1 MSESHGSWSSEEMVF
16 GIEEVSVVRIV
27 ERGME
32 KRVSSSAMSCLATVR
47 TCQFGSLR
55 RHIVTFFIPTPLPAP

>member
-1 MSESHGSWSSEEMVF
+1 MRESHGSCSSEEIVF

-32 KRVSSSAMSCLATVR
+32 KRVSSSAMGFVASIGSC
-47 TCQFGSLR
+47 
-55 RHIVTFFIPTPLPAP
+55 

>member
-1 MSESHGSWSSEEMVF
+1 MSESHGSCSSAEMVL

-47 TCQFGSLR
+47 VVSLGCW
-55 RHIVTFFIPTPLPAP
+55 VGMF

>member
-1 MSESHGSWSSEEMVF
+1 MVF
-16 GIEEVSVVRIV
+16 GMEEVSVVRIV

-47 TCQFGSLR
+47 
-55 RHIVTFFIPTPLPAP
+55 VVNTFVP